1 MRIGIRVRPG
11 ARRDAVGGRWDGPR
25 GSSLLVAVAAPAVD
39 GRANEAVCRV
49 LAKAL
54 GVRRGRLEIVAGQ
67 RGRDKVVSV
76 DRPPE
81 GLADRVSE
89 LMRGE

>member
-25 GSSLLVAVAAPAVD
+25 GPSLLVAVAAPAVD

-49 LAKAL
+49 LAEAL